1 MGVVWPLPK
10 AKPSNC
16 FLRVWPKGLLNH
28 PLWPWGWF
36 GHPRRLAWRVTE
48 PLPGQTGW
56 PATPYGVVRSPQ
68 HISSSFFFFG
78 FFYFFL
84 KIKYVMG
91 RFWEKK
97 RRSKWSNCNNLK
109 VLGGLSV
116 TFETLG
122 VKMQMGG

>member
-1 MGVVWPLPK
+1 LSFEGLAQGPAEPPPLALGVVWPPQT
-10 AKPSNC
+10 A
-16 FLRVWPKGLLNH
+16 GL
-28 PLWPWGWF
+28 G
-36 GHPRRLAWRVTE
+36 VTE

-68 HISSSFFFFG
+68 HISSSSSFLVFFFF

-91 RFWEKK
+91 TFWEKK
-97 RRSKWSNCNNLK
+97 KRSKWSNCNNLK
-109 VLGGLSV
+109 VSGGLSV